1 MNDQP
6 IETAEQEQRQAQV
19 KQAAFARLEEIMGLS
34 FDRET
39 GQCTTPGEVRMEGEL
54 KERWAALVTQI
65 GECRDAQKIEQLQRE
80 AGKILREAI
89 QPEAGKTGP
98 SE

>member
-1 MNDQP
+1 LPAATPLYFFYSSKTDLCFS
-6 IETAEQEQRQAQV
+6 AQALGSNCLY
-19 KQAAFARLEEIMGLS
+19 ALNNY
-34 FDRET
+34 
-39 GQCTTPGEVRMEGEL
+39 